1 MKIRPMPLC
10 AGLLSLIVAP
20 AALSQT
26 YTARA
31 QLDLAATGESF
42 AIGDKTFRLAPSAV
56 VRKAG
61 PATDA
66 GQVRVA
72 SYAIDPAPAASP
84 ASRSRSARSVDAPT
98 AAPAENLAAA
108 MSADGTVV
116 VLRPQLNVYF
126 NDASVVNALVRDT
139 GGTLVYSSAVGGKAI
154 VRYGSVAEAMQA
166 RQRIQGRAGVK
177 QVNPDLV
184 RPRVHPM

>member
-1 MKIRPMPLC
+1 MKIRTMHLC
-10 AGLLSLIVAP
+10 AGLLSLIAAP
-20 AALSQT
+20 AALGQT

-42 AIGDKTFRLAPSAV
+42 SIGDKTFRLAPSAA

-61 PATDA
+61 PASDA

-72 SYAIDPAPAASP
+72 SYAIDPAPVPSP
-84 ASRSRSARSVDAPT
+84 SARSRSARSVDAQT

-116 VLRPQLNVYF
+116 VLKPQLNVYF
-126 NDASVVNALVRDT
+126 SDVSVVDALVRDT
-139 GGTLVYSSAVGGKAI
+139 GGVLVYSSAAGGKAI

-166 RQRIQGRAGVK
+166 RQRILGRAGVK
-177 QVNPDLV
+177 RVNPDLV
-184 RPRVHPM
+184 RPLVHPM